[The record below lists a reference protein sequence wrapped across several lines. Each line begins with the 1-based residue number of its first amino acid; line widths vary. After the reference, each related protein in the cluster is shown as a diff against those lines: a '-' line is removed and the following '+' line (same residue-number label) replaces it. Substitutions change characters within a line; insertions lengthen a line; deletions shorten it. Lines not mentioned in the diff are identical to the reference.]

1 MFSPHKKGFYQE
13 VKAFK
18 NIKFLPL
25 IMTETISFEID
36 RTTHFKNWIK
46 KRFIN
51 EVDIKSMSTSDAL
64 AWSNALVELGFS
76 LQQQALLTLVER
88 ETNGG

>member
-1 MFSPHKKGFYQE
+1 MP
-13 VKAFK
+13 
-18 NIKFLPL
+18 
-25 IMTETISFEID
+25 ETISFDID

-51 EVDIKSMSTSDAL
+51 EVDIKSMTTDDAL

-76 LQQQALLTLVER
+76 LQQQTMLTLIER
-88 ETNGG
+88 ESNGG